1 MGVKSLK
8 IYTGKFSPYDHFPK
22 EPICTK
28 TCMPILRQGNFLRK
42 NFSFFFFNLKPPPL
56 PLSRKQT
63 NRQKNFMRK
72 YKIIKHL
79 SIYILLQLEQ
89 YLRWLHRVCLLC
101 SMFACT
107 PVYCFSRRFFMFSLF
122 QVIKSH
128 QKVMS
133 KVQTIICCG
142 EY

>member
-42 NFSFFFFNLKPPPL
+42 NFSPPPL
-56 PLSRKQT
+56 KKTNKQT
-63 NRQKNFMRK
+63 DKKNFTRK

-89 YLRWLHRVCLLC
+89 YLRWLHRVFAQCLHAHQC
-101 SMFACT
+101 Q
-107 PVYCFSRRFFMFSLF
+107 YCFSRKFFMFSLF

-133 KVQTIICCG
+133 KVQTIVCCG